1 MLYSGGKKSVFG
13 GNNNKKYIKKE
24 RERGDDSMS
33 KCEKVTEESYRLV
46 KTVFFLKNKEGSF
59 E

>member
-1 MLYSGGKKSVFG
+1 MFG